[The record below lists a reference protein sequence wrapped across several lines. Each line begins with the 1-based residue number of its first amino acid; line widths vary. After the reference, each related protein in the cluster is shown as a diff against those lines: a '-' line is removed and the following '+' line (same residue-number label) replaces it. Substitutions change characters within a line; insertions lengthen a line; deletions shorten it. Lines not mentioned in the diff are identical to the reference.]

1 MTFID
6 ELINKNNYKFLTE
19 QYQCINQ
26 ESDIEIY
33 YNEKKLYYS
42 LKKKENENYEILY
55 KIICFEYSKVI
66 KININIELLNDKGI
80 LNLSYYNN
88 LNEENKNLKNNK
100 SDISIKEK
108 TVNLCLKISYL
119 FLEYENDSLTIKM
132 EKTDYINFFQI
143 IIIIG
148 SCIISIFLILSL
160 IILVYKK
167 CGKNYNKI
175 SKNQKTRILGRKY
188 NHLKQQS
195 EMNSTGLNSINN
207 NTLKVDEVNN
217 ERINK
222 KIINENL

>member
-1 MTFID
+1 MKINFII
-6 ELINKNNYKFLTE
+6 L
-19 QYQCINQ
+19 
-26 ESDIEIY
+26 
-33 YNEKKLYYS
+33 

-88 LNEENKNLKNNK
+88 LNDDNKNLKNNK

-119 FLEYENDSLTIKM
+119 FLEYENDSLIIKM

-175 SKNQKTRILGRKY
+175 SKNQ
-188 NHLKQQS
+188 
-195 EMNSTGLNSINN
+195 
-207 NTLKVDEVNN
+207 
-217 ERINK
+217 
-222 KIINENL
+222 